1 MTCSPSK
8 ILVLPNISW
17 AWRLPA
23 DLGIVVTQTKYILD
37 IVHDVGIEHARP
49 ANTPLPTGLKF
60 SAHVRDPEVY
70 RRLVGRFLY
79 LGFTRPDISHG
90 AQQLSQ
96 FVQALCQQ
104 HLDDALHL
112 VPYLKGFPSKASRRS
127 RSSAKAKYHSLGA
140 TGISLI
146 LQDLQVHSSFP
157 CFQSSST
164 CSSLYEGFSR
174 FFLPFLAF
182 GKTVVLLMIQ
192 LSPLTQAE
200 A

>member
-37 IVHDVGIEHARP
+37 IVHDVGMEHARP
-49 ANTPLPTGLKF
+49 DNTPLPTGLTF
-60 SAHVRDPEVY
+60 SAHVRDPKVY
-70 RRLVGRFLY
+70 RRLVGRFFY

-96 FVQALCQQ
+96 FVQAPCQQ

-112 VPYLKGFPSKASRRS
+112 VRYLKGFPSK
-127 RSSAKAKYHSLGA
+127 G
-140 TGISLI
+140 
-146 LQDLQVHSSFP
+146 P
-157 CFQSSST
+157 
-164 CSSLYEGFSR
+164 
-174 FFLPFLAF
+174 FFLPMFPIVFNLLISLRRIFQVLPSIPCFRENSSATNDAAF
-182 GKTVVLLMIQ
+182 AINPG
-192 LSPLTQAE
+192 
-200 A
+200 

>member
-17 AWRLPA
+17 AWRLLA

-37 IVHDVGIEHARP
+37 IVHDVGMEHARP
-49 ANTPLPTGLKF
+49 DNTPSPTGLKF

-70 RRLVGRFLY
+70 RRLVGRLLY

-96 FVQALCQQ
+96 FVQAPCQQ

-112 VPYLKGFPSKASRRS
+112 
-127 RSSAKAKYHSLGA
+127 
-140 TGISLI
+140 
-146 LQDLQVHSSFP
+146 VHSSFP

-182 GKTVVLLMIQ
+182 GKTVVLLMMQ